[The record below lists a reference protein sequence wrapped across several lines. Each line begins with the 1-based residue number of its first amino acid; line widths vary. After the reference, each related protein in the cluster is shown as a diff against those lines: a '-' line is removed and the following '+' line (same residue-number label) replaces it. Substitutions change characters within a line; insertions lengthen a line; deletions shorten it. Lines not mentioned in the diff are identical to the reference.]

1 MAHSALKAAHAG
13 LADGLTWLQVA
24 TAACGNGAPGEE
36 GESFA
41 MVGMGSPTPVGV
53 YSLRSQL
60 SPFLP
65 GGLGFLGGG
74 TEGNSAG
81 KRTILA
87 SDNSVGGSF
96 QILHGYERQVD
107 TPLTGDRG
115 ETFGRRSEG
124 RGGDGLLSRPPSFGL
139 GAFTSLLREGTSD
152 NNKENGVYDVNR
164 GSIPTVGGAGGE
176 EQAKRGGWRL
186 AACQELMGQLLYG
199 PHGQDTRI
207 CRGIIARGLQGQ
219 FPDCFCLK
227 TACWFKTHASKS
239 NLGRMT
245 PGAYCIRENNAYTY
259 AEICLSPEAVA
270 LALSGLLTSHNTTV
284 GWKAIIHQLEEQLVA
299 GVENPEEVA
308 PQAEG
313 LAGFAERALKTPYAS
328 TPMHANRR
336 RARLDVEDKE
346 GSFLFTDAGEER
358 ALL

>member
-1 MAHSALKAAHAG
+1 MARSALKAAHAG
-13 LADGLTWLQVA
+13 LADGLTWLRVA

-41 MVGMGSPTPVGV
+41 MVGMGSPAPVGG

-74 TEGNSAG
+74 TKGNSAG

-164 GSIPTVGGAGGE
+164 GSP
-176 EQAKRGGWRL
+176 
-186 AACQELMGQLLYG
+186 
-199 PHGQDTRI
+199 P
-207 CRGIIARGLQGQ
+207 
-219 FPDCFCLK
+219 
-227 TACWFKTHASKS
+227 
-239 NLGRMT
+239 
-245 PGAYCIRENNAYTY
+245 
-259 AEICLSPEAVA
+259 
-270 LALSGLLTSHNTTV
+270 
-284 GWKAIIHQLEEQLVA
+284 QLEA
-299 GVENPEEVA
+299 R
-308 PQAEG
+308 EG
-313 LAGFAERALKTPYAS
+313 RNKPRGTGSASPLARSRWAS
-328 TPMHANRR
+328 SST
-336 RARLDVEDKE
+336 
-346 GSFLFTDAGEER
+346 
-358 ALL
+358 